1 MINLTGVCYDS
12 VGILHTF
19 GNFDTVSL
27 GIVRELLDSTCAVPH
42 DIATPTTRD
51 QRPNITIT
59 ATHLFAFLTIRR
71 FDHINNN
78 VMQRNSSNPFIMS
91 PSSLQ
96 TS

>member
-1 MINLTGVCYDS
+1 MS
-12 VGILHTF
+12 EEE
-19 GNFDTVSL
+19 
-27 GIVRELLDSTCAVPH
+27 GIVRELLDSAMPR
-42 DIATPTTRD
+42 DIVTPTTRD
-51 QRPNITIT
+51 QRTNITII

-78 VMQRNSSNPFIMS
+78 VMQRNSSNPLTMS